1 MDTNLTNNLYYEN
14 ISSNTS
20 LKGVFIISHGMAE
33 HIGRYKWLISKLKN
47 DGYHVI
53 SRDHRGHGVNI
64 SKKNVQGYFAD
75 RNGWLKVRDDL
86 KETISYANNKF
97 PNLSC
102 FLLAHSMGSW
112 IALST
117 LNNKSSIK
125 ALILSGSSKLPKLLI
140 IIKLIIIKIDIL
152 INGKFNK
159 SKLIDGLTIRKF
171 NAEYKPNRTPND
183 WISSD
188 TESVDNYTNDPL
200 CGFIVT
206 SSLWL
211 DLCNGLMMIFQ
222 KDYYSDSNKELPI
235 LVMSGDHD
243 AASSNS
249 KLSQRLYKFLLTI
262 FNNVTFKIVKDARH
276 EVFTEVNKLSSYN
289 YMINYIKD
297 IR

>member
-33 HIGRYKWLISKLKN
+33 HIGRYKWLISKLNN

-188 TESVDNYTNDPL
+188 TDSVDNYTNDPL

>member
-33 HIGRYKWLISKLKN
+33 HIGRYKWLISKLNN

-75 RNGWLKVRDDL
+75 SNGWLKVRDDL
-86 KETISYANNKF
+86 KETISYAKNKF

-125 ALILSGSSKLPKLLI
+125 ALILSGSSKPPKLILI
-140 IIKLIIIKIDIL
+140 INMIIIKIDIL
-152 INGKFNK
+152 INGKFNQ
-159 SKLIDGLTIRKF
+159 SKVIDDLTIRRF
-171 NAEYKPNRTPND
+171 NSEYKPNRTPND

-188 TESVDNYTNDPL
+188 IESVDNYTNDPL

-211 DLCNGLMMIFQ
+211 DLCKGLMMIFN
-222 KDYYSDSNKELPI
+222 KKYYSKLNKDIPI
-235 LVMSGDHD
+235 LIMSGKND
-243 AASSNS
+243 AASANS
-249 KLSQRLYKFLLTI
+249 KLSLKLFKFLNQI
-262 FNNVTFKIVKDARH
+262 FSNVNHMIVDSRH
-276 EVFTEVNKLSSYN
+276 EIFTDLNKYSSYN
-289 YMINYIKD
+289 HLLEFIKH
-297 IR
+297 R

>member
-33 HIGRYKWLISKLKN
+33 HIGRYEWLISKLNN

-75 RNGWLKVRDDL
+75 TNGWIKVRDDL

-125 ALILSGSSKLPKLLI
+125 ALILSGSSKPPKLILI
-140 IIKLIIIKIDIL
+140 INMIIIKIDIL
-152 INGKFNK
+152 INGKFNQ
-159 SKLIDGLTIRKF
+159 SKVIDDLTIRRF
-171 NAEYKPNRTPND
+171 NSEYKPNRTPND

-188 TESVDNYTNDPL
+188 IESVDNYTNDPL

-211 DLCNGLMMIFQ
+211 DLCKGLMMIFN
-222 KDYYSDSNKELPI
+222 KKYYSKLNKDIPI
-235 LVMSGDHD
+235 LIMSGKND
-243 AASSNS
+243 AASANG
-249 KLSQRLYKFLLTI
+249 KLSLKLFKFLNQI
-262 FNNVTFKIVKDARH
+262 FSNVNHMIVDSRH
-276 EVFTEVNKLSSYN
+276 EIFTDLNKYSSYN
-289 YMINYIKD
+289 HLLEFIKH
-297 IR
+297 R